1 MNKYQEDYVEFIESL
16 KYIDELVDSLT
27 IEQRKSLGATTW
39 SIKGVLGRYIN
50 EEKDFI
56 KELVDKETPMKP
68 ILREFINKYDCE
80 DYEYL
85 CGKCKDHLA
94 YHRGRVD
101 RCNDNE
107 CNQLVDWS
115 DEE

>member
-1 MNKYQEDYVEFIESL
+1 MNKYQEDYAEFIKSL

-39 SIKGVLGRYIN
+39 SIQGVLGRYIN

-68 ILREFINKYDCE
+68 IDTIIVPLCPRCHKDTVKSTDYSLREYNRCTE
-80 DYEYL
+80 
-85 CGKCKDHLA
+85 CGQKI
-94 YHRGRVD
+94 
-101 RCNDNE
+101 
-107 CNQLVDWS
+107 DWS